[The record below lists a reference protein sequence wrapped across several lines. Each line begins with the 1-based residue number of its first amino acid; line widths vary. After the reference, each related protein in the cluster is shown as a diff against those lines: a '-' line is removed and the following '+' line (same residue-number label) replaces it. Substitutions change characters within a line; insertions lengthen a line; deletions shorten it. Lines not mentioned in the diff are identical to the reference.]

1 MSAPTFIF
9 AFVLSTLIGA
19 AAHLIFGGDARRL
32 AAFLVLSWVGFAAGQ
47 FIGTIFQITLFAY
60 GTLNLFAA
68 IMGSITAVALSLMLT
83 ARRPRKRIS

>member
-19 AAHLIFGGDARRL
+19 VAHLIFGGDAKRL
-32 AAFLVLSWVGFAAGQ
+32 AAFLLLSWLGFAAGQ
-47 FIGTIFQITLFAY
+47 FIGAAFQITIFAY

-68 IMGSITAVALSLMLT
+68 ITGSIVALVLSIALT
-83 ARRPRKRIS
+83 ARRPRKRIT